1 MPMSPRLLRP
11 RASGVHPEAADW
23 RTRVIANGGSVS
35 ASTLTAVSQF
45 CAAIGKAGLR
55 DRFVRL
61 SLLCGD
67 NLTAA
72 RVPLYVNTSAS
83 GATLGNSI
91 DTNNS
96 FSAGDYTLTGGIKCG
111 TSRSLN
117 TGLSPDSADYA
128 TGHVSVWIRRTGT
141 VGRAGLVS
149 TWNTSFTQP
158 SLSIEYGASTTNG
171 WFQWYR
177 EQSPGAGNVTGNHL
191 LVTRRTTTDQAWY
204 QNAVLGTGGTNP
216 DTTLTTTTATSSIP
230 WHIGCRRV
238 GTTSEAF
245 ADENITHY
253 SIGRSMTASQIT
265 AFYSALQTFM
275 TALGR

>member
-1 MPMSPRLLRP
+1 MSPMSPRLLRP
-11 RASGVHPEAADW
+11 RASGVHPEAASW
-23 RTRVIANGGSVS
+23 RTRVVANGGTVS
-35 ASTLTAVSQF
+35 TTTMQAVDRF
-45 CAAIGKAGLR
+45 CRSIDTAGLR

-83 GATLGNSI
+83 GATLGNAI

-96 FSAGDYTLTGGIKCG
+96 FAAGDYTVTGGIKCG
-111 TSRSLN
+111 SSRSLN

-128 TGHVSVWIRRTGT
+128 NGHVSVWIRRTGT
-141 VGRAGLVS
+141 LGRSGLVS
-149 TWNTSFTQP
+149 TWNTGYTQP
-158 SLSIEYGASTTNG
+158 ALWIEYAPATSVGLFN
-171 WFQWYR
+171 WYR
-177 EQSPGAGNVTGNHL
+177 EQASGTGGTTGNHL
-191 LVTRRTTTDQAWY
+191 LVTRRSTTDQAWY
-204 QNAVLGTGGTNP
+204 QNGNLGASDTN
-216 DTTLTTTTATSSIP
+216 TTTTTATSSIP

-245 ADENITHY
+245 ADENVTHY

>member
-1 MPMSPRLLRP
+1 MLRP
-11 RASGVHPEAADW
+11 RASGVHPEAASW
-23 RTRVIANGGSVS
+23 RTRVVANGGSVS
-35 ASTLTAVSQF
+35 TTTMQAVDRF
-45 CAAIGKAGLR
+45 CRSIDTAGLR

-72 RVPLYVNTSAS
+72 RVPLYVNTSVG
-83 GATLGNSI
+83 GATLGNAI

-96 FSAGDYTLTGGIKCG
+96 FAAVDYTVTGGIKCG
-111 TSRSLN
+111 SSRSLN

-141 VGRAGLVS
+141 FGRAGLIS
-149 TWNTSFTQP
+149 TWNTGYTQP
-158 SLSIEYGASTTNG
+158 ALWIEYAASNGVGLFSWYQELASGSGAT
-171 WFQWYR
+171 
-177 EQSPGAGNVTGNHL
+177 TGNHL
-191 LVTRRTTTDQAWY
+191 LVTRRSTSDMAWY
-204 QNAVLGTGGTNP
+204 QNASLGAQ
-216 DTTLTTTTATSSIP
+216 DTVTRTTTATSSIP